1 MDLKNKEQVKKLIKG
16 CKRGDR
22 KSQRVLYET
31 LYPKMLGVCMRYSS
45 DSSQAKDLVQD
56 GFIKVFQ
63 KIKTFNYKGSLEGWV
78 RRLIVNNSIDY
89 IRKSKQIQY
98 NYEEESNLFNM
109 KDKTPE
115 IQEDNK
121 LIRLKAETIVKLIQ
135 ELSPA
140 YRTVFNLY
148 VIEDMSH
155 REISEQLGIS
165 EGTSKSNLSKAK
177 VKLRELY
184 NEQLEQYDRENK
196 V

>member
-22 KSQRVLYET
+22 KSQRVLYEA

-45 DSSQAKDLVQD
+45 DPSEAKDLVQD

-63 KIKTFNYKGSLEGWV
+63 KIKSFNYKGSLEGWV
-78 RRLIVNNSIDY
+78 RRLIVNNSIDH
-89 IRKSKQIQY
+89 IRKSRQMRY
-98 NYEEESNLFNM
+98 NYEEESNLLNM
-109 KDKTPE
+109 KDETPE
-115 IQEDNK
+115 IQEDKK
-121 LIRLKAETIVKLIQ
+121 LIRLKAEAIVKLIQ

-140 YRTVFNLY
+140 YRTVLNLY
-148 VIEDMSH
+148 VVEDMSH
-155 REISEQLGIS
+155 KEISEQLGIS

-184 NEQLEQYDRENK
+184 NEQFEQYDRENK
-196 V
+196 I